1 MKVSFIGLGYQPIFG
16 NWPFVPKLCDHSI
29 SNTGL
34 IRGRTWNESFAE
46 LKFVIFKFEI
56 FEFEKFEFGKFE
68 IEKFKFEKFEF
79 ETFDSEKI

>member
-16 NWPFVPKLCDHSI
+16 NRPFVPKFFDHSI
-29 SNTGL
+29 SN
-34 IRGRTWNESFAE
+34 IEFE
-46 LKFVIFKFEI
+46 FVIFKFEI
-56 FEFEKFEFGKFE
+56 FEFEKFEFGKFK